1 MSFAFKKTRAKRV
14 HSAFGGFGGLSGAEQ
29 DHGVGIYHGSE
40 KVPSV
45 YACLFL
51 FKPLI
56 SFPPFAEIAPR
67 LSLLSQK
74 SLSKAKT

>member
-1 MSFAFKKTRAKRV
+1 MLGLGGWV
-14 HSAFGGFGGLSGAEQ
+14 GGFRGACPPEQ
-29 DHGVGIYHGSE
+29 GHGVGIYHVSE

-45 YACLFL
+45 YPCLFL

-56 SFPPFAEIAPR
+56 FFPSFAEIALR

>member
-1 MSFAFKKTRAKRV
+1 MNLKAIFAFAFAFWGLGLAPTRHRV
-14 HSAFGGFGGLSGAEQ
+14 GLL
-29 DHGVGIYHGSE
+29 HGSE

-45 YACLFL
+45 CPCSML
-51 FKPLI
+51 FKPLNF
-56 SFPPFAEIAPR
+56 SPQFEEIAPR